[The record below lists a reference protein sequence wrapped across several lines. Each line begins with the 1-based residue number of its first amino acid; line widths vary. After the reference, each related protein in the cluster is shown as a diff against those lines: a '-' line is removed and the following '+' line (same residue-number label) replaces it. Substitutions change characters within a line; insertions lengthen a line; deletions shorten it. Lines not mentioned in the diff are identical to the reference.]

1 MANQAMY
8 TEGAYDDL
16 EAIFHGI
23 QLLTSP
29 CSTFPGSKDGNNVDW
44 FEKSLLAS
52 MEALHQALKDDGV
65 FRQPTFVFGKEQ
77 SSLESSLSASADQ
90 KWTYVE
96 HCLTLLE
103 SLSRCLHHRVTLH
116 EGEVRDRT
124 SDKATMTPNRA
135 PAASPDALSFTQ
147 QKLLSSLAQF
157 IISLGVCPA
166 LLPGVGLPLSVRSD
180 MGAAVLTLG
189 KPIPF
194 KERQRR
200 LMRVFRTVLVCI
212 QQPVLGGFLLSK
224 HLNDVLAMVM
234 QLACSED
241 IQRTIK
247 IRKPDGT
254 IVSPTMNENKALS
267 SDEIDLAR
275 RELEHLVQRLYQPS
289 VMKELLMLQ
298 GGGSGSRSSSSSNP
312 LPKPPQWLRK
322 LCGRLLVERIMAP
335 KGVAHFL
342 QGVMDLG
349 ENCSPDWSRCD
360 AIAHLLTNCPS
371 PSVSSDVYHQKL
383 SCQILEILHKG
394 DDLSMKQIA
403 RVISRCVVAMV
414 TMESAL
420 TQKYLLNPLLQ
431 PLLGATKGSVHE
443 GSSNYTVTSELELA
457 MCIQAIHRVFVAG
470 LGEPSPRLMQCLAPV
485 VEPLFALYCFSKGG
499 VCNLRIPV
507 EDILR
512 SFLITS
518 DHRISL
524 ESLQHISGVKENP
537 AFHTTHDRVTFTP
550 GSSGGATIVYQGD
563 ASLEDLFTQRL
574 MGHEHVAS
582 CCTDLLL
589 IVGQEQL
596 SADFFIAVLNEMTS
610 VTSSLDVE
618 TEPDEKSQTGSYGNG
633 RSSALLGLEPSSH
646 TAGILRVQHALR
658 VLAVLGQLCECF
670 GPDLLKQTRYMLE
683 FCRAAVQR
691 CVDRLG
697 KRRGAKPHLPGVLET
712 ETLTLAISLLSALVS
727 GQPKNKLDEAEQ
739 QILQN
744 LIPLLKTIQKLHSVE
759 PIRKLAEDLAIAIA
773 TRGAVSST
781 SVHQAARGMTE
792 AVSQTKVSQTS
803 GGADRMPSSD
813 ATGTGTAK
821 GLETASQIVVTKGT
835 VEGVK
840 ADKRNNQVKTE
851 ATARESSKLSRTSCS
866 HQSIASERSE
876 TVAHDGEKHQ
886 EREITDDGEQAP
898 SSQVDVNPQDVGQS
912 EWTTVSKSEDQ
923 IRTERKTV
931 IVNDRTAAKS
941 TSTDNSEPE
950 GTPVYKTKIGTSE
963 MVESG
968 DKVGETS
975 SEAFEDAFR
984 DLFDPLLPV
993 RGHALIAF
1001 GRLVQDR
1008 DPQAMEKSETLL
1020 KVFEENLADDDTYIY
1035 LPSINGL
1042 VALAGTH
1049 PDRVV
1054 AHLCETFMANYAD
1067 GGTGK
1072 SEAVRERCVEKTL
1085 KLGEAL
1091 VKATRQLGE
1100 LAPHYRDL
1108 LLNTFLGGARHGDG
1122 VVRASSV
1129 AQLGEL
1135 CQLLRFSLGAVMHE
1149 IMDCVTSLI
1158 KTDPELEVKRSAV
1171 QVLTLLLRG
1180 LGKDA
1185 IQVLDAVLR
1194 DVYRCL
1200 KQARGTTTDEVLLLH
1215 TQLALE
1221 ELDLIMRNYLF
1232 PKQTLEKK
1240 ITILHP

>member
-1 MANQAMY
+1 
-8 TEGAYDDL
+8 
-16 EAIFHGI
+16 
-23 QLLTSP
+23 
-29 CSTFPGSKDGNNVDW
+29 
-44 FEKSLLAS
+44 

-65 FRQPTFVFGKEQ
+65 FRQPTFVLGKEQ
-77 SSLESSLSASADQ
+77 SSLESSLSAAADQ

-103 SLSRCLHHRVTLH
+103 SLSRCLHLRVARY
-116 EGEVRDRT
+116 EGEVRDGT

-135 PAASPDALSFTQ
+135 PAASPDTLSFTQ

-157 IISLGVCPA
+157 IVSLGVCPA

-180 MGAAVLTLG
+180 MGAAVLTSG
-189 KPIPF
+189 KPLPF

-200 LMRVFRTVLVCI
+200 LMRVFRTFLVCI

-254 IVSPTMNENKALS
+254 IVSPNMNENKALS
-267 SDEIDLAR
+267 SDEIHLAR
-275 RELEHLVQRLYQPS
+275 RELEHLMQRLYQPS

-298 GGGSGSRSSSSSNP
+298 GGGNRSRSSRSSSNP
-312 LPKPPQWLRK
+312 LPKPPHWLRK
-322 LCGRLLVERIMAP
+322 LCGRLLAEKIMAP

-349 ENCSPDWSRCD
+349 ENCLPDWSRCD
-360 AIAHLLTNCPS
+360 AIAHLLANCPS
-371 PSVSSDVYHQKL
+371 PSVPSDVYHQKL

-394 DDLSMKQIA
+394 DDLSMKQIT

-414 TMESAL
+414 TMEPAL
-420 TQKYLLNPLLQ
+420 TQQHFLNPLLQ
-431 PLLGATKGSVHE
+431 PLLGATKGSAHE
-443 GSSNYTVTSELELA
+443 SSSNHTMTSELELA

-470 LGEPSPRLMQCLAPV
+470 LGEPSPRLMQCLAPIL
-485 VEPLFALYCFSKGG
+485 EPLFALYCFSKGG

-518 DHRISL
+518 DNCISL
-524 ESLQHISGVKENP
+524 ESLQHISGMKENP

-550 GSSGGATIVYQGD
+550 GSSGGAVIIYQGD

-574 MGHEHVAS
+574 LGHEHVAS

-589 IVGQEQL
+589 KVGQEQL

-618 TEPDEKSQTGSYGNG
+618 TEPDEKSQTGSPGNG

-646 TAGILRVQHALR
+646 TAGITRVQHALR

-683 FCRAAVQR
+683 FCRAALQR
-691 CVDRLG
+691 CVDWLG
-697 KRRGAKPHLPGVLET
+697 KRRGAEPHLPGVLET

-727 GQPKNKLDEAEQ
+727 GQPKNKLDKAEQ
-739 QILQN
+739 QILQD
-744 LIPLLKTIQKLHSVE
+744 LIPLLETIKKLHSVE

-781 SVHQAARGMTE
+781 SLHQAARGMME
-792 AVSQTKVSQTS
+792 AVSQTNRSPTS
-803 GGADRMPSSD
+803 GSADRIPSSD
-813 ATGTGTAK
+813 GAGTGN
-821 GLETASQIVVTKGT
+821 TKGHRMSSSKT
-835 VEGVK
+835 VVMEGK
-840 ADKRNNQVKTE
+840 EEDVKTNNKDNH
-851 ATARESSKLSRTSCS
+851 SSTTCQGKKAVNRTSCS
-866 HQSIASERSE
+866 QHLASERSE
-876 TVAHDGEKHQ
+876 TVTHDGEKHQ
-886 EREITDDGEQAP
+886 QREVTDDGEIA
-898 SSQVDVNPQDVGQS
+898 SSSKVDVNPQDVGQS
-912 EWTTVSKSEDQ
+912 ERATISKSENKIQ
-923 IRTERKTV
+923 TERESVT
-931 IVNDRTAAKS
+931 VNDRTTIKS
-941 TSTDNSEPE
+941 ISIDDSEPDK
-950 GTPVYKTKIGTSE
+950 TPVCKTKIGTFE
-963 MVESG
+963 MGESG

-1008 DPQAMEKSETLL
+1008 DPKAMEKSETLL
-1020 KVFEENLADDDTYIY
+1020 KVFKENLADDDTYIY

-1049 PDRVV
+1049 PDRVMTQ
-1054 AHLCETFMANYAD
+1054 LCETFSASYAD
-1067 GGTGK
+1067 RGTGK

-1100 LAPHYRDL
+1100 LAPHYQDL
-1108 LLNTFLGGARHGDG
+1108 LLNTFLGGARHADG
-1122 VVRASSV
+1122 GVRASSV

-1180 LGKDA
+1180 VGKDA

-1200 KQARGTTTDEVLLLH
+1200 KQARGRTTDEVLLLH

-1221 ELDLIMRNYLF
+1221 ELDLIMRDYLF